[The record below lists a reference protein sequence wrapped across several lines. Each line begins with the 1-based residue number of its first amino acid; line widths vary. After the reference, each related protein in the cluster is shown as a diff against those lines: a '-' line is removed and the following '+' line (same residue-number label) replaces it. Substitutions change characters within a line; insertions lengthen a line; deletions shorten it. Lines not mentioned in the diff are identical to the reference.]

1 MSMMR
6 VLHICYSDLEGGA
19 ARAAYR
25 LHQAQRQAGLDSH
38 MLVLDKFSDDP
49 AVHTVSSA
57 HRIRIKL
64 ASFISRQL
72 LRCQKTQNPIVHSL
86 NIFPSGLL
94 STINKLKPDIVNL
107 HWVGGEMLS
116 VGEIARLSQP
126 TVWTLH
132 DMWAFCG
139 CEHYDDER
147 PSERY
152 RHSYSADSRHPQDH
166 GWDLD
171 RWNFIRKQKAWKN
184 KRFHIVTPSRWLGE
198 CVQHSQLFAQ
208 QPLQVIP
215 NCIDHEIY
223 RPLSK
228 SFAREALGLPQDKQ
242 LLLFGAM
249 SSTSD
254 PRKGYH
260 LLIPALQQLK
270 AEGKAEQ
277 LALVVFGA
285 SQGDATQ
292 ITGIPTHYMGR
303 LHDDISLCLLYN
315 AADLFVAPSL
325 QDNLPNTLVESL
337 ACGTPCVAFNIG
349 GMSDLIVGD
358 NYGELCREANYID
371 LCRTISIQLDKVT
384 ERQLLVKSSNSYRGQ
399 DIITEK
405 YLSIYK
411 GLLCEI

>member
-94 STINKLKPDIVNL
+94 SSINKLEPDIVNL

-152 RHSYSADSRHPQDH
+152 RHGYSTDSRHPQDH

-198 CVQHSQLFAQ
+198 CAQHSQLFAK

-349 GMSDLIVGD
+349 GMSDLIVNESMG
-358 NYGELCREANYID
+358 YLCDSSDIND
-371 LCRTISIQLDKVT
+371 LALTLKSQLGCHSLPSHISADSKAKRSGNTVVSMYYKVY
-384 ERQLLVKSSNSYRGQ
+384 EGMINN
-399 DIITEK
+399 
-405 YLSIYK
+405 
-411 GLLCEI
+411 